1 MFYCSLMIAL
11 LCGLSVAY
19 YPTCLGIY
27 VIYMHDMLYIFVYCN
42 QMSPCNKLHFLLNT
56 NNKRIA
62 HLRCM
67 NSDNPCYSPF
77 NHPPLTSVT
86 NKPILAGQFSDC
98 HSNNHYYYISPCT
111 LQLYDCVYI
120 CMYTLCLL
128 IWKPYLSHFELG
140 MRAHIFKTIMHAIY
154 IN

>member
-1 MFYCSLMIAL
+1 MQIMFYCSLMIAL
-11 LCGLSVAY
+11 LCGLSVAD

-27 VIYMHDMLYIFVYCN
+27 VIYMHDMLYI
-42 QMSPCNKLHFLLNT
+42 
-56 NNKRIA
+56 
-62 HLRCM
+62 
-67 NSDNPCYSPF
+67 
-77 NHPPLTSVT
+77 
-86 NKPILAGQFSDC
+86 
-98 HSNNHYYYISPCT
+98 CT